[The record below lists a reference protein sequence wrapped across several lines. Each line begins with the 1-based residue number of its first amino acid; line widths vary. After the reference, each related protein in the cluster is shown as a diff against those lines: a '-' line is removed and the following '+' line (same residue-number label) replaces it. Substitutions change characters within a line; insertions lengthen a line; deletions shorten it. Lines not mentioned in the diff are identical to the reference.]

1 MRVTC
6 SNCSTS
12 FEVDDGEI
20 GQTGALVPCPNCGS
34 QVAAVALTPALQ
46 AYAATPL
53 TGTTITLGADELA
66 ELAEVEDDA
75 LFELDDDETVAE
87 VFAPAAPGE
96 AARPAPSFDIDAQDL
111 TPGRAPNPFA
121 AAFDAQDAAEETPP
135 PPVAV
140 RNGDYPLSDDDT
152 VVGPRRPAMAE
163 EPALEIDVNASDLDV
178 EVDETPAPPPDLP
191 YGQMPAMPELEPVDT
206 GVDPND
212 FEVLGGPASGP
223 DSTLIVRKRRAPDE
237 LAALDGEEGGPP
249 ERTQPRV
256 VQQTNPRPIPGD
268 GETDPGRANVSFSRT
283 RASAT
288 QTYLIWGG
296 IVLGAAVLAGGFLYW
311 RGLPIAPPE
320 VPNPLERRADD
331 WRKNGQPLAGV
342 DDAAAA
348 VIEGLAS
355 GTNAGRDRAL
365 GAARAAV
372 VADPKSPG
380 AVSLYARA
388 LAARDETLDPT
399 TLNDV
404 LAAITSVVGDQP
416 NSPERPSLETSRA
429 WLLLRAGRLDDARE
443 AAARAV
449 ATRSDYAGAQV
460 VALAASV
467 SLKPEHAAQQLAPYL
482 NTPEVAN
489 DARLWLGE
497 AQLANGQVTDAMAT
511 WRGGLRD
518 VPTDAAFIGRLARL
532 QADLGDY
539 AAASDLLSQNVARGA
554 ASLGDVLTL
563 ARLQSRALHKPKAAL
578 ETLDA
583 ALKERESQPFAVAQ
597 LVAERVTAAL
607 SVKPALIPADEI
619 GKMLASAASASPNV
633 PQLIYAAALA
643 DIGAGQ
649 AQKAIDAL
657 ESAQA
662 LAPDSPEVAFVLAAL
677 TKANDHPVASDIV
690 ATALKERADYIPL
703 YFLDATIAAEHDEKP
718 RAVTAVRKALTFDPG
733 LYVQH
738 TLFSAYG
745 EPMPVM
751 LDVARSLA
759 EHSTRLDNTIL
770 KGAAGALY
778 VLANDQKNGPLWLTK
793 ALRSDPNDVGAHFYS
808 AILNLRRGQKKPARL
823 DLAAAEKSERRQP
836 MVRLYKARVFE
847 QIGKYPEATKIYRD
861 LVDQNPLNAAAFV
874 GLGRVLRIQGDE
886 QAARDAGRK
895 ALAVRPRDREAL
907 RLLVA
912 DSGGSRRESTTTRP
926 RR

>member
-6 SNCSTS
+6 STCSTS

-20 GQTGALVPCPNCGS
+20 GQTGALVPCPHCGS
-34 QVAAVALTPALQ
+34 QVAAISPSSPLQ
-46 AYAATPL
+46 VNAGAPV
-53 TGTTITLGADELA
+53 TGSTIQLDADELA
-66 ELAEVEDDA
+66 DLAEVEDDA
-75 LFELDDDETVAE
+75 LIELDDDETVAQ
-87 VFAPAAPGE
+87 VFAPAGPGQ
-96 AARPAPSFDIDAQDL
+96 AARPAPVLDIEAPDL
-111 TPGRAPNPFA
+111 TAGRAPNPFA
-121 AAFDAQDAAEETPP
+121 AAFDAQDAADETPP
-135 PPVAV
+135 PPLAS
-140 RNGDYPLSDDDT
+140 LTHDDT
-152 VVGPRRPAMAE
+152 VVGRRSAVTVDESIPE
-163 EPALEIDVNASDLDV
+163 VDVEASDVQV
-178 EVDETPAPPPDLP
+178 EEASQPSHTGDLP
-191 YGQMPAMPELEPVDT
+191 YGTLPSMPAQSASDAQA
-206 GVDPND
+206 DANA
-212 FEVLGGPASGP
+212 FEVVGGTGGTH
-223 DSTLIVRKRRAPDE
+223 DSTLIVRRRRAPDE
-237 LAALDGEEGGPP
+237 LAALDGEDGGPP

-256 VQQTNPRPIPGD
+256 QQPRTGGRAGD
-268 GETDPGRANVSFSRT
+268 GETDPGRANVSFSRS
-283 RASAT
+283 RSSAT
-288 QTYLIWGG
+288 QTYLVWGG
-296 IVLGAAVLAGGFLYW
+296 ILLAVALGAGGFLYW

-320 VPNPLERRADD
+320 VPNPLEQRADD
-331 WRKNGQPLAGV
+331 WRKSGQPLAKV

-388 LAARDETLDPT
+388 LAARDEQLDT
-399 TLNDV
+399 ATLNDV

-416 NSPERPSLETSRA
+416 GSPERPGLETARA

-449 ATRSDYAGAQV
+449 STRADYAPAQL

-467 SLKPEHAAQQLAPYL
+467 ALKPEHAAQQLAPFL
-482 NTPEVAN
+482 NTPEVAS
-489 DARLWLGE
+489 DARVWLGE
-497 AQLANGQVTDAMAT
+497 AQLANGQVNEAIAT

-554 ASLGDVLTL
+554 ASLGDVLLL
-563 ARLQSRALHKPKAAL
+563 ARLQARALHKPKAAL
-578 ETLDA
+578 DTLENA
-583 ALKERESQPFAVAQ
+583 QKERDSQPFAVAQ
-597 LVAERVTAAL
+597 LVAERITVAL
-607 SVKPALIPADEI
+607 SVKPALLPAEDI
-619 GKMLASAASASPNV
+619 AKMLQEASAASPNV
-633 PQLIYAAALA
+633 PQLIYASALA

-649 AQKAIDAL
+649 TKKAVEAL
-657 ESAQA
+657 EAAQSM
-662 LAPDSPEVAFVLAAL
+662 APDVPEVAFALAAL
-677 TKANDHPVASDIV
+677 TRGADHLGASEVV
-690 ATALKERADYIPL
+690 ATALKERADFIPL
-703 YFLDATIAAEHDEKP
+703 YFLDAVVAAEHDEKP
-718 RAVTAVRKALTFDPG
+718 RAVTSVRKALTFDPA
-733 LYVQH
+733 LYAQH
-738 TLFSAYG
+738 TLFSSYA
-745 EPMPVM
+745 EPTTIM
-751 LDVARSLA
+751 LDVARALA
-759 EHSTRLDNTIL
+759 EQASRLDNTSL
-770 KGAAGALY
+770 KSAAGALY
-778 VLANDQKNGPLWLTK
+778 VLANDAKNGPLWLTK
-793 ALRSDPNDVGAHFYS
+793 ALRGDPNDVGAHFYS

-823 DLAAAEKSERRQP
+823 DLAAAEKTERRQP

-886 QAARDAGRK
+886 QAARDAARK

-912 DSGGSRRESTTTRP
+912 DTGSTRRDTTATRP

>member
-20 GQTGALVPCPNCGS
+20 GQTGALVPCPNCGT
-34 QVAAVALTPALQ
+34 QVAAMPLSSVL
-46 AYAATPL
+46 YANASAPV
-53 TGTTITLGADELA
+53 TGSTITLDADELA

-75 LFELDDDETVAE
+75 LIELDDDETVAE
-87 VFAPAAPGE
+87 VFAPTSPGE
-96 AARPAPSFDIDAQDL
+96 AARPAPSFDIDLPDL
-111 TPGRAPNPFA
+111 TPGRAANPFA

-135 PPVAV
+135 PPLAV
-140 RNGDYPLSDDDT
+140 RNGDYPLADDDT
-152 VVGPRRPAMAE
+152 VVGPHRPARADE
-163 EPALEIDVNASDLDV
+163 GTPEIDVNVSDV
-178 EVDETPAPPPDLP
+178 ELDEAPAPAEPADLP
-191 YGQMPAMPELEPVDT
+191 YGQMPTMPGLEPS
-206 GVDPND
+206 DPPID
-212 FEVLGGPASGP
+212 PAAYEVLGTGPTGP
-223 DSTLIVRKRRAPDE
+223 DSTLIVRKRRAPKE

-256 VQQTNPRPIPGD
+256 QQPHQRGGTGD

-288 QTYLIWGG
+288 QAYLLWGG
-296 IVLGAAVLAGGFLYW
+296 IVLGVALLAGGFLYW

-320 VPNPLERRADD
+320 VPNPLEQRADD
-331 WRKNGQPLAGV
+331 WRKSGQPLAKV

-388 LAARDETLDPT
+388 LAARDEQLDTT

-416 NSPERPSLETSRA
+416 NSPDRPSLETSRA
-429 WLLLRAGRLDDARE
+429 WLLLRAGRVDDARE

-449 ATRSDYAGAQV
+449 ATRADYAPAQV
-460 VALAASV
+460 VALAASTA
-467 SLKPEHAAQQLAPYL
+467 LKPEHAAQQLAPYL

-497 AQLANGQVTDAMAT
+497 AQLANGQVNEAIAT

-518 VPTDAAFIGRLARL
+518 VPTDGAFVGRLARL

-563 ARLQSRALHKPKAAL
+563 ARLQSRALHKPKTAL
-578 ETLDA
+578 ETLDTA
-583 ALKERESQPFAVAQ
+583 QKERESQPFAVAQ
-597 LVAERVTAAL
+597 LVAERVTVAL

-619 GKMLASAASASPNV
+619 TKMLAAAAAGSPNV

-643 DIGAGQ
+643 ELGANQ
-649 AQKAIDAL
+649 TQKAIDGL

-662 LAPDSPEVAFVLAAL
+662 LAPEAPEIAFALAAL
-677 TKANDHPVASDIV
+677 TKTADHAGASEVV

-703 YFLDATIAAEHDEKP
+703 HILDATIAAEHDEKP
-718 RAVTAVRKALTFDPG
+718 RAVTAVRKALTFDPA

-738 TLFSAYG
+738 TMFSAYG
-745 EPMPVM
+745 EPLSVM

-759 EHSTRLDNTIL
+759 EHSSRLDNTIL
-770 KGAAGALY
+770 KSAAGALY

-793 ALRSDPNDVGAHFYS
+793 ALRGDPNDVGAHFYS

-912 DSGGSRRESTTTRP
+912 DASGTRRDATTTRP